1 MEICFVASECSPFI
15 KVGGL
20 ADVVGSLPQALTRN
34 GAHCCVVVPL
44 YKKINDHKWQELKQT
59 PHNGYLV
66 INMRDINN
74 RRHQILMPS
83 LISHFRTQPAQQPAE
98 QDDE

>member
-1 MEICFVASECSPFI
+1 MSSTDKFVFINYPLNDITEINEF
-15 KVGGL
+15 
-20 ADVVGSLPQALTRN
+20 N
-34 GAHCCVVVPL
+34 GVLYPKNTYYFCYEDDCV

-83 LISHFRTQPAQQPAE
+83 LISHFRTQPAE